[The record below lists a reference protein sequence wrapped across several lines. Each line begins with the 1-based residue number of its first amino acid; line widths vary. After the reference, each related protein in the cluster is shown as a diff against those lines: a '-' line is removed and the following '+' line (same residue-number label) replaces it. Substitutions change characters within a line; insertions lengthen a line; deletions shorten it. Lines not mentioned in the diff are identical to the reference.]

1 MPTLTVLHTNDLQ
14 ARFEQMTRLGTLIQR
29 ERTAANAEQRQ
40 VLLLDAGGS
49 SSKDVWQS
57 DVTRGR
63 ANYLLLEALG
73 YDATVLAEADW
84 QWGRA
89 ELKRLVEAV
98 HFPVLAATLRET
110 ETDALP
116 EDVRGYVIFRM
127 EGLSV
132 GVVGLTQGTDES
144 PELKTVEAQHVLE
157 TTLPELQKEGAQLI
171 IVLSHLGIE
180 ADRRLASA
188 VPGIHLVIGGHA
200 GAGYADQVGP
210 TLVVGLG
217 DSGET
222 LGRVTVAYD
231 EVGTLGALTA
241 SPIPCPST
249 TPPDPTASGMLDLIE
264 FEAGVARK
272 KLK

>member
-29 ERTAANAEQRQ
+29 ERTTTNAEQHQ

-57 DVTRGR
+57 NVTQGR

-84 QWGRA
+84 QWG
-89 ELKRLVEAV
+89 EVEVKRLVEAV

-116 EDVRGYVIFRM
+116 KDVRGYVIFRM
-127 EGLSV
+127 ESLSV
-132 GVVGLTQGTDES
+132 GVVGLTRGADNS
-144 PELKTVEAQHVLE
+144 ELKTIEAKAVLE
-157 TTLPELQKEGAQLI
+157 TILPELQKEGAQLI
-171 IVLSHLGIE
+171 IVLSHLGMD
-180 ADRRLASA
+180 ADRGLASA
-188 VPGIHLVIGGHA
+188 VPGIDLVIGGHA
-200 GAGYADQVGP
+200 GADYAEQVGP

-217 DSGET
+217 DNGET

-231 EVGTLGALTA
+231 ETGTIGALTA
-241 SPIPCPST
+241 SPIPCPPT